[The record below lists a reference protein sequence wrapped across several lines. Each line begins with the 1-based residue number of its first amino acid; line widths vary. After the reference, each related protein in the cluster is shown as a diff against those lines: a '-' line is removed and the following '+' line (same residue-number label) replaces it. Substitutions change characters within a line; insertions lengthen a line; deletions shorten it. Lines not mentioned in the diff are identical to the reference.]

1 MLNKLKVEI
10 NHTYSKRASCDT
22 RERHLAEIQKKTFF
36 HTKSHSF
43 TGPHPPQIP
52 HDAGVYDLNL
62 VVTGVSSLNIGF
74 V

>member
-1 MLNKLKVEI
+1 LWHE
-10 NHTYSKRASCDT
+10 RATSSWNS
-22 RERHLAEIQKKTFF
+22 EKKTFF